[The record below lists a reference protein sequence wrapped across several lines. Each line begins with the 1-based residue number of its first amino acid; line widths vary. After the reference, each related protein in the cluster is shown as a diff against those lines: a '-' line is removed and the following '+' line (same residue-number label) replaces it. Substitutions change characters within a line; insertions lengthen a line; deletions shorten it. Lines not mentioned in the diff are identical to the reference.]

1 MGKSE
6 VAAHAGLHI
15 AKQSF
20 VLILNL
26 NKFSKA
32 FEISNFSHSILIYS

>member
-26 NKFSKA
+26 NRFSKLL
-32 FEISNFSHSILIYS
+32 EILNVL

>member
-26 NKFSKA
+26 NKFSKLL
-32 FEISNFSHSILIYS
+32 EILNVLHNLFMYS